1 MSARL
6 SYNRGVT
13 GPAARLWIYDDDGTL
28 IDLSGASLSAKI
40 GARGSAPK
48 ITKSSGVLGATGSGT
63 EPDGVPNVAITWSGG
78 DLDITPGIYL
88 MQIIQGS
95 SQRIW
100 ECEIEIKANIA

>member
-13 GPAARLWIYDDDGTL
+13 SPSARLWIYDDDGTL
-28 IDLSGASLSAKI
+28 IDLTGATLSAKI

-48 ITKSSGVLGATGSGT
+48 TTKSSGVTGTLGAGT
-63 EPDGVPNVAITWSGG
+63 EPDGVPNLSITWSGS
-78 DLDITPGIYL
+78 DLDIAPGIYL
-88 MQIIQGS
+88 LQIIQGS
-95 SQRIW
+95 NARIW